1 MMTIN
6 FILHVDMIKDGL
18 WLIPCVL
25 NFIRVNFHQFSESIK
40 DMNRTCF
47 DTFVLDVIPSDIV
60 PGIGYLVY
68 IMT

>member
-1 MMTIN
+1 
-6 FILHVDMIKDGL
+6 MIKDGL

-60 PGIGYLVY
+60 PGI
-68 IMT
+68 